1 MFPLIAYF
9 IGNNSSQP
17 DLFNYAEHEIV
28 ECGTDNG
35 RNTWTGSTNIVC
47 FTAWPRKSEDTI
59 QYLEI
64 CLENNLIALFKGI
77 TSLMTKI
84 NGLGIIK
91 PLRLCSLN
99 RLMIIVQKITDS
111 NPGRPKLKRLPGFI
125 RIYMLRPMHLKCAHL
140 ILKGVYKRVFTKTKL
155 LIVYESIPE
164 TL

>member
-1 MFPLIAYF
+1 MKTIKFHFQSQRVDLNSLITLSKHHNFYWHRDNSVVIGWDADIRVSSAMFPLIAYF

-64 CLENNLIALFKGI
+64 CLENNLRALFKGI

-84 NGLGIIK
+84 NGFGII
-91 PLRLCSLN
+91 
-99 RLMIIVQKITDS
+99 
-111 NPGRPKLKRLPGFI
+111 
-125 RIYMLRPMHLKCAHL
+125 
-140 ILKGVYKRVFTKTKL
+140 
-155 LIVYESIPE
+155 
-164 TL
+164 